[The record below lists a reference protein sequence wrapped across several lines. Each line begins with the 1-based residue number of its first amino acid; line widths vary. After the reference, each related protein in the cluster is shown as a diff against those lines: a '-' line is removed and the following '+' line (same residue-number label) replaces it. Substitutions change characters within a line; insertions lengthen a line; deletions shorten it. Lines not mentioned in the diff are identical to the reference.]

1 MKKYLSLLMVT
12 AIMLAMTACSG
23 GASSSAA
30 PSSEVPSS
38 ATPSSE
44 ASSEAPSS
52 AAVTGSI
59 TASGSSALYPL
70 VQDATDKF
78 KAKNPDV
85 SITLNAGGSGTGLK
99 QVADGTVD
107 IGNSDVFAD
116 EKLTADQAKTL
127 VDHKVCVITMAPIV
141 SKDVAAK
148 VTSLTTQQ
156 LVDIFTAKT
165 KNWKE
170 VGGPDEAITLV
181 TRPTTS
187 GTRSLFKNYALKGAE
202 EASNKSLETD
212 DSGTLLQTVS
222 QHNGA
227 IGYVALSYLV
237 GNDSVAVMSI
247 DGVQPTLENTYSG
260 KYNVWGYEHMYT
272 KGEATGAAKALIEY
286 MQSDEYGQ
294 VMEGLGYNVAAK
306 MQVTREDPGPAS
318 SK

>member
-12 AIMLAMTACSG
+12 ALLLVTTACSG
-23 GASSSAA
+23 TASSSA
-30 PSSEVPSS
+30 PSSQAP
-38 ATPSSE
+38 
-44 ASSEAPSS
+44 SEAPSS
-52 AAVTGSI
+52 EAVSSEAPVTGSI

-70 VQDATDKF
+70 VQDAADKF
-78 KAKNPDV
+78 KTKNPDV

-107 IGNSDVFAD
+107 IGNSDLFAD
-116 EKLTADQAKTL
+116 EKLTPEEAQTL
-127 VDHKVCVITMAPIV
+127 VDHKVCVVTMAPIV

-156 LVDIFTAKT
+156 LIDIFTAKT
-165 KNWKE
+165 KNWKD
-170 VGGPDEAITLV
+170 VGGPDEPITLV
-181 TRPTTS
+181 TRPSTS
-187 GTRSLFKNYALKGAE
+187 GTRALFKSFALNGSE

-222 QHNGA
+222 QHDGA

-247 DGVQPTLENTYSG
+247 DGVEPTLENTYSG

-272 KGEATGAAKALIEY
+272 KGEATGAAKALIDY

-294 VMEGLGYNVAAK
+294 VMESLGYNVASK
-306 MQVTREDPGPAS
+306 MQVTRQDPGPAS